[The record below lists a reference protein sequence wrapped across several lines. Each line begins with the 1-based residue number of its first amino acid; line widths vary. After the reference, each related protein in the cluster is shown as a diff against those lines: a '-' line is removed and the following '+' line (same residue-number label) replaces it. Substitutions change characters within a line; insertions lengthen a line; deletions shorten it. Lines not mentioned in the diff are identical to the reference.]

1 MSHLNRRLV
10 VSALCCLWLAA
21 SGCFQTTLILD
32 EGGASVEAP
41 IQEQEYWFIAGA
53 PLGGG
58 VLALDGLC
66 EHGVAR
72 IEQVMKPAGAAVSF
86 VTLRFVGSRQVAVY
100 CATGP
105 STKAAEEPIPAP
117 ERDTFL
123 DTDGP
128 APWEE
133 QPASIDTDRQE

>member
-66 EHGVAR
+66 HVFSLPRPSA
-72 IEQVMKPAGAAVSF
+72 AGW
-86 VTLRFVGSRQVAVY
+86 R
-100 CATGP
+100 
-105 STKAAEEPIPAP
+105 
-117 ERDTFL
+117 
-123 DTDGP
+123 
-128 APWEE
+128 
-133 QPASIDTDRQE
+133 